1 MGRAISEGV
10 GVATADPLKTYQKQS
25 LDSAITGDI
34 DKALSA
40 ITARLMAKGYSLHEL
55 ACGGYLVARW
65 DRTLHCS
72 DLAGVRQFYSR
83 IGGL

>member
-1 MGRAISEGV
+1 MGRAIGERI
-10 GVATADPLKTYQKQS
+10 GVASADPLRTYQKQPF
-25 LDSAITGDI
+25 DFATTGDF
-34 DKALSA
+34 DKAPGA

>member
-1 MGRAISEGV
+1 MGRAIGEGV
-10 GVATADPLKTYQKQS
+10 GVATADPLKTYQTQS
-25 LDSAITGDI
+25 FDSAITGDV
-34 DKALSA
+34 DKALGA
-40 ITARLMAKGYSLHEL
+40 ITARLMAEGYSLHEL

-83 IGGL
+83 IGGR

>member
-1 MGRAISEGV
+1 MGRAISEGI
-10 GVATADPLKTYQKQS
+10 GARNADPLKTYQKQPF
-25 LDSAITGDI
+25 DSAITGDF

-40 ITARLMAKGYSLHEL
+40 ITARLVAKGYSLHEL